1 MEEKKM
7 KFPPWTTF
15 ERGVLLQLMKQ
26 KEHMIGGGG
35 RTDIVTVRR
44 EGGGEGW
51 MEISTEY
58 CSRANTILRSSR

>member
-35 RTDIVTVRR
+35 KTEIVTFRR
-44 EGGGEGW
+44 GGGGEGW
-51 MEISTEY
+51 MAISTEY
-58 CSRANTILRSSR
+58 CLRANNILGDGR